1 MKKVEAII
9 RPDRLDEVMKSLEEI
24 GYPGVTISEVRG
36 HGKQKGM
43 THQWRGNVYTVRFI
57 PKVKVEVVVLDEDAG
72 RIMDVLV
79 RKARTGN
86 IGDGKVFVTEVVDA
100 LRVRTGEEG
109 YKAI

>member
-9 RPDRLDEVMKSLEEI
+9 RPDRLDAVMDGLTGI
-24 GYPGVTISEVRG
+24 GYPGVTITEVRG
-36 HGKQKGM
+36 HGKQRGIK
-43 THQWRGNVYTVRFI
+43 HQWRGNEYTVALI
-57 PKVKVEVVVLDEDAG
+57 PKIKVEVVVLDEDVD
-72 RIMDVLV
+72 RTLDVMM

-86 IGDGKVFVTEVVDA
+86 IGDGKIFVTEIVDA